1 MPSRFNRDIK
11 VESEIAEYLD
21 TYFYNNAVV
30 GFKRYNDEASQNQ
43 GIDVHFK
50 WPTLGKIL
58 VDEKSNSS
66 PKYINKFIPTFA
78 FEIQNTRSGNIGWLI
93 DDKKLT
99 EYYLLIHVWARYP
112 ESVPI
117 SVEKLHCILVS
128 RKSIRDYLQ
137 SNGYSDSKLL
147 AKCDMAKNNNL
158 NGKIPGPNNDFYF
171 YYTPWLQEQPF
182 NVIIRRNIL
191 SNLSIAE
198 FKIDNG
204 IIKKLKGF

>member
-1 MPSRFNRDIK
+1 MQSRFNRDIQ
-11 VESEIAEYLD
+11 VESEIAKYLD
-21 TYFYNNAVV
+21 NKFYNNFVT
-30 GFKRYNDEASQNQ
+30 GFKRYNDELSQNQ
-43 GIDVHFK
+43 GIDVHFE

-99 EYYLLIHVWARYP
+99 EYYLLIYVWARYP

-128 RKSIRDYLQ
+128 RKSIRDYLE
-137 SNGYSDSKLL
+137 SNNFSDKELL
-147 AKCDMAKNNNL
+147 AKCDMAKNQSL
-158 NGKIPGPNNDFYF
+158 SGKIPGPINDFYF

-182 NVIIRRNIL
+182 NIIIRRNIL

-198 FKIDNG
+198 FEIDNG
-204 IIKKLKGF
+204 QTNKLKGF